1 MRSNVIW
8 CEVYTYRLRCW
19 SNACNFPRSS
29 LSPLHFTYTFSSI
42 DNLIKSKGT
51 STLLILYSCFTNFLL
66 SLLCKQYHRQTL
78 SDQTLPDQTLHLVSL
93 APDSCHVFL
102 SFFLLLTRHRP
113 ALHFPS
119 QQSPLVSLGKIYGL
133 WTTPISHFFVSCYSV
148 MVSTIIEVSKII

>member
-51 STLLILYSCFTNFLL
+51 STQLILYSCFTNFLL

-78 SDQTLPDQTLHLVSL
+78 SDQTLHLVSL
-93 APDSCHVFL
+93 ALDSCHVFL
-102 SFFLLLTRHRP
+102 SFFLPLTRHRP
-113 ALHFPS
+113 ALHFTS

-148 MVSTIIEVSKII
+148 VCGIIKVLSKII

>member
-78 SDQTLPDQTLHLVSL
+78 SDQTLHLVSL
-93 APDSCHVFL
+93 ALDSCHVFL

-113 ALHFPS
+113 ALHFTS
-119 QQSPLVSLGKIYGL
+119 KQSPLVSLGKIYGL

-148 MVSTIIEVSKII
+148 VCGIIKVLSKII